1 MPSGAGL
8 DFESASSDGLPGIAH
23 PTASPQGEST
33 SESRVALITGGGSGI
48 GAAVARQLLDAGH
61 RVAVTGRGEE
71 RLRGFAEELGR
82 PGELLTFAG
91 DTAVYDDVRSAVD
104 ATVKAFGRL
113 DTVVANAGFATHDTV
128 AEGDPAGWTD
138 MVLTNVLGPAL
149 LIRASIDALK
159 ETRGRIVL
167 VGSVA
172 GFVHRPG
179 NVYGATMGA
188 PPARAQPRVGEGGDR
203 TGREHAPSGDRVRC
217 GGDVGR
223 ARAGGDAV
231 LGLLREPS
239 PGAPADRG
247 ADRRLGCLGVAATG
261 GGRRQHGGRAAGGA
275 AGVREG

>member
-1 MPSGAGL
+1 M
-8 DFESASSDGLPGIAH
+8 
-23 PTASPQGEST
+23 

-48 GAAVARQLLDAGH
+48 GAAVARQLLEADY

-82 PGELLTFAG
+82 PDGLLTIAG
-91 DTAVYDDVRSAVD
+91 DTAVYDDVRAAVD
-104 ATVKAFGRL
+104 TTVKTFGRL

-172 GFVHRPG
+172 GFVYGPG
-179 NVYGATMGA
+179 NIYGATKWA
-188 PPARAQPRVGEGGDR
+188 V
-203 TGREHAPSGDRVRC
+203 TGLAEN
-217 GGDVGR
+217 
-223 ARAGGDAV
+223 
-231 LGLLREPS
+231 
-239 PGAPADRG
+239 
-247 ADRRLGCLGVAATG
+247 T
-261 GGRRQHGGRAAGGA
+261 RRQVTEWGVGVTLVAPGRTETPFWDSYGSLPPGHLLTAGQIA
-275 AGVREG
+275 DSVVWAMSQPEGVDINTVVVRPVGQPV